1 MAIPPQSDIAWRH
14 TFDKYFKKCYERER
28 KAGNPTAEAIG
39 QAFQETVDLEY
50 HPDFPVQLPVNQRV
64 LGEWGEAFQKRMN
77 EEIHIAIIDCD
88 TDTPVVAIIKVKREW
103 LHCQLPQWLIDNEE
117 YDYFYEIPDE
127 EDKLIEHFLFVYCG
141 YSQNRLHWHIVPA
154 DTKFKRLTVKDFQK

>member
-1 MAIPPQSDIAWRH
+1 MSAKERQVILQLKRLVRLSKKPLTSNIIPTSRFSFQSIKGCW
-14 TFDKYFKKCYERER
+14 E
-28 KAGNPTAEAIG
+28 N
-39 QAFQETVDLEY
+39 
-50 HPDFPVQLPVNQRV
+50 
-64 LGEWGEAFQKRMN
+64 GEKPSKKRMN

-127 EDKLIEHFLFVYCG
+127 EDELIEHFLFVYCG

>member
-1 MAIPPQSDIAWRH
+1 MERISISKNGWLSVYNQYY
-14 TFDKYFKKCYERER
+14 KECYEWER
-28 KAGNPTAEAIG
+28 KSGVSASEAIF
-39 QAFQETVDLEY
+39 QAFQKTVDLEY
-50 HPDFPVQLPVNQRV
+50 HPDFSVQLPVSQRV

-103 LHCQLPQWLIDNEE
+103 LLCQLPQWLIDNEE
-117 YDYFYEIPDE
+117 YDYFHEIPDE
-127 EDKLIEHFLFVYCG
+127 EDELIELFLFVYCG
-141 YSQNRLHWHIVPA
+141 YSQNRLHWHIVPG